1 MSDFDEAVIQRIKQ
15 LEREVERLQ
24 RWERPIGGG
33 GVTDH
38 GALTGL
44 GDDDHTQYLN
54 TTRHD
59 TTTRHMLGTV
69 VPHDDHGQ
77 LTGLTDDDHTQYTK
91 HPASSTDNAIARWDG
106 TGGRTIQNSGVTI
119 DDSNNIKVGTAP
131 VPTSVTSSTDNAVV
145 RFDSTGGNKI
155 QNSGVIINDSGQL
168 SGNGLDGWIYDTDTW
183 TYVSATSF
191 KITGK
196 DVRYKFPKGTKIKL
210 VQSGITKYFYV
221 VATAFSTDT
230 TVTITGGSDYTL
242 AEAAIS
248 GQAYSYAAAPQGYP
262 FGTVAI
268 RVERSTNQSIPNG
281 TWTALSFDTIITEE
295 KPATTSQWS
304 SGDPTQLI
312 CRLPGYYLINAHV
325 RLAANA
331 TGGRGINLV
340 KNGSTALVGN
350 VYAAFSGIDAHIQ
363 CSAIVKLD
371 TGDYIE
377 AKAYQ
382 NSGAA
387 LDAVATS
394 SNLHFEWIRLGI

>member
-1 MSDFDEAVIQRIKQ
+1 MSSFEDAVIQRIKQ

-24 RWERPIGGG
+24 RWERP
-33 GVTDH
+33 
-38 GALTGL
+38 TG
-44 GDDDHTQYLN
+44 D
-54 TTRHD
+54 
-59 TTTRHMLGTV
+59 
-69 VPHDDHGQ
+69 
-77 LTGLTDDDHTQYTK
+77 
-91 HPASSTDNAIARWDG
+91 
-106 TGGRTIQNSGVTI
+106 
-119 DDSNNIKVGTAP
+119 
-131 VPTSVTSSTDNAVV
+131 
-145 RFDSTGGNKI
+145 
-155 QNSGVIINDSGQL
+155 
-168 SGNGLDGWIYDTDTW
+168 GLDGWIYDTDTW

-191 KITGK
+191 KIAGK
-196 DVRYKFPKGTKIKL
+196 DVRYRFPKGTKIKL
-210 VQSGITKYFYV
+210 VQSGSTKYFYV
-221 VATAFSTDT
+221 IATAYSTDT

-242 AEAAIS
+242 ASATIS
-248 GQAYSYAAAPQGYP
+248 GQAYSYADSPQNYP

-268 RVERSTNQSIPNG
+268 RVERSTNQSIPNN
-281 TWTALSFDTIITEE
+281 TWTTLSFDTIVTEE

-304 SGDPTQLI
+304 SGDPTKLI

-377 AKAYQ
+377 AKALQ

-394 SNLHFEWIRLGI
+394 NNLFLEWIRLGI